1 MTGAHRTRWVAGG
14 WATLVDALA
23 TRARALG
30 VDVVCNER
38 ITALEPLDGPVVI
51 ATPLAPAGRLLGR
64 PLEWPGTRTAL
75 VDVLASS
82 RPRWPDVVVD
92 IRSGTSTCCLIER
105 ETAFDPGLVGDSDLD
120 LFQAQLGIPPG
131 VGLSDAVSR
140 IEGALDV
147 AFDRWR
153 EQTEWRD
160 ARLVVDATG
169 AVDPPGATWRDRPRI
184 DQGDGHFLAGDAVAA
199 PGMLAEVSVNSGVHA
214 ARLALEARRR
224 QVFPA
229 AWPSVELTPARRM
242 AVLAAALHGTTTD
255 SAPSSRDW
263 AVEPVDETGPGY
275 RITTKGGFVFGA
287 SMDGGRLTAL
297 ASPPRWL
304 PFRGVINRLAA
315 AATLRLH
322 ARRR

>member
-1 MTGAHRTRWVAGG
+1 MAALPHGGAFVSDGIDRGDGGVERDLGQEAGG
-14 WATLVDALA
+14 GDHVPHEVDAVA
-23 TRARALG
+23 PVDRGAVPPGGARQ
-30 VDVVCNER
+30 
-38 ITALEPLDGPVVI
+38 
-51 ATPLAPAGRLLGR
+51 
-64 PLEWPGTRTAL
+64 
-75 VDVLASS
+75 
-82 RPRWPDVVVD
+82 
-92 IRSGTSTCCLIER
+92 IEGS
-105 ETAFDPGLVGDSDLD
+105 GLVG
-120 LFQAQLGIPPG
+120 
-131 VGLSDAVSR
+131 
-140 IEGALDV
+140 E
-147 AFDRWR
+147 
-153 EQTEWRD
+153 
-160 ARLVVDATG
+160 
-169 AVDPPGATWRDRPRI
+169 
-184 DQGDGHFLAGDAVAA
+184 DQ
-199 PGMLAEVSVNSGVHA
+199 VSVNSGVHA